1 MKSIESA
8 ECHQPDPFLSG
19 GVWRQNWC
27 GGCVILTV
35 FFYLLLSQRWSPAHP
50 PSSDRECWITPK
62 VVWTHAAKCPPHR
75 PRSQRKP
82 SQTKVQPWATDEAC
96 QRSDIPS
103 QSESSQLVATSIL
116 FPVLVQVLWV
126 RCLQYEICAEFCVAS
141 DRRANFVLQATD
153 RQGLGTRLVSMQ
165 SLM

>member
-35 FFYLLLSQRWSPAHP
+35 FFYLLLSQRWSPTHP

-62 VVWTHAAKCPPHR
+62 VVWTHVAKCPPHW

-103 QSESSQLVATSIL
+103 QSESSQLVATSSYSQFLCRSCEFIACSMK
-116 FPVLVQVLWV
+116 FVQ
-126 RCLQYEICAEFCVAS
+126 
-141 DRRANFVLQATD
+141 NFVLQATD
-153 RQGLGTRLVSMQ
+153 VQISYCKRQTDKAWEQG
-165 SLM
+165 